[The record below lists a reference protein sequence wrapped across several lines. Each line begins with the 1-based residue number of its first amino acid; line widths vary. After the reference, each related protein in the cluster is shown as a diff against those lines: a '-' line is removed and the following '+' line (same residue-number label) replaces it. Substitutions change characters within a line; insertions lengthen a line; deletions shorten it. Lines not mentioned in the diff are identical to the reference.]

1 METALHG
8 LLQSILGSYVNGI
21 ENMSAEFPLT
31 LRDLKLRDQ
40 QINKEIAAGGA
51 FPFDIASGSIGLVSV
66 TPSWTGNVEL
76 ALNDLVVNFSFN
88 PFRAMKGAMRAAEVK
103 RKNAERTERAR
114 SAGPPVRRPQPN
126 PNLSRM
132 PVVFPTTKAPED
144 EWELD
149 AVCEVD
155 IDAIFQE
162 GGSRAATSSDDDA
175 TKRWLQTDI
184 LPPALQ
190 EGLSSLS
197 TLLKGAPARPR
208 FISDPW
214 SGSLPLGFENTGGAV
229 DLGPEVPYTAYVSD
243 EKDSEFMSFMKRLD
257 LTPWASC
264 KTSSTPETRM
274 VKSKPP
280 IAQGERKH
288 SSLSGSTM
296 ASSTRFHG
304 SMGSDESVRSVGSE
318 SSASEDTEQ
327 MFLF

>member
-1 METALHG
+1 M
-8 LLQSILGSYVNGI
+8 
-21 ENMSAEFPLT
+21 
-31 LRDLKLRDQ
+31 
-40 QINKEIAAGGA
+40 
-51 FPFDIASGSIGLVSV
+51 

-103 RKNAERTERAR
+103 RKNAERAEQARTERAR

-132 PVVFPTTKAPED
+132 PVVFPTTKGPED

-162 GGSRAATSSDDDA
+162 VGNRATTSADDDA
-175 TKRWLQTDI
+175 TKRQTNLLPWSTGLKKWLQTDI
-184 LPPALQ
+184 LPPAIQ

-197 TLLKGAPARPR
+197 TLLKAAPARPR

-214 SGSLPLGFENTGGAV
+214 SGSLLGFENTGGAV
-229 DLGPEVPYTAYVSD
+229 DLGPEVPYTAYVTD
-243 EKDSEFMSFMKRLD
+243 EKDSQFMSLMKHLD
-257 LTPWASC
+257 LTPWSSC
-264 KTSSTPETRM
+264 KTSSAPETRIVNSS
-274 VKSKPP
+274 VKTKLP

-296 ASSTRFHG
+296 ASSTRLHG